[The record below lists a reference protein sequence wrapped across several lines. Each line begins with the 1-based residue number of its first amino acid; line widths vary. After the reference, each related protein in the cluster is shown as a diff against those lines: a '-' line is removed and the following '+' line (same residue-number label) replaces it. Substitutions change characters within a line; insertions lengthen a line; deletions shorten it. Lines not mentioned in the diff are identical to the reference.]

1 MPGDRSKGVVTIQT
15 ELNRHAL
22 VEIGKR
28 LTELEHKF
36 VSRDNDAQDLR
47 YLSVNSLETT
57 KRLQKIVKNL
67 VDRKKQTES
76 QEESQDPD

>member
-1 MPGDRSKGVVTIQT
+1 MPGDHPKGVLTIQT

-36 VSRDNDAQDLR
+36 VSLDSDAQDLR
-47 YLSVNSLETT
+47 YLSVNSLETA
-57 KRLQKIVKNL
+57 KRLQGMVKGL
-67 VDRKKQTES
+67 LDRRKRTES
-76 QEESQDPD
+76 QESVD